1 MWYPLIHF
9 VHVMGCL
16 ICLGVCFL
24 TALLLTVLLQKDKCA
39 YFINYDIALHFPSIL
54 IGNVKDSEFYA
65 NLGLHSLSRFNFH
78 SSCMTPRSF
87 RAFHFSIRLIRSK
100 KAAAGIC
107 GWPQCELGL
116 FLGIR
121 QLSNRK

>member
-1 MWYPLIHF
+1 M
-9 VHVMGCL
+9 
-16 ICLGVCFL
+16 
-24 TALLLTVLLQKDKCA
+24 
-39 YFINYDIALHFPSIL
+39 S
-54 IGNVKDSEFYA
+54 NVKDSEFYA

-116 FLGIR
+116 FLGIGNYR
-121 QLSNRK
+121 TENDMSKLLSTGPCGLHTIHGCFKTRTEHSLETQESFESLASNLARLAS